1 MYMSSSRIHYAWIVL
16 IIGTI
21 IVFGSLGLAR
31 FGYSLLLPSMQSAL
45 EIDNSAAGS
54 LATANLVGYLLLAL
68 IGGALASRYGPRL
81 IISIGMLVVGVGMLL
96 TGGSQSFWSGM
107 LWRFVTGLGSGASN
121 VPIMALM
128 SAWFSPTI
136 RGFATG
142 IAVSGSSIALILT
155 GPLIPRML
163 SLFPSN
169 GWRLAWYIFGGVS
182 LLIAC
187 AGALLLRN
195 HPKDLDLHVLGGP
208 NNRAKL
214 NQRTLNW
221 GLVYRSRA
229 VWHLGLVYAAFG
241 FSYIIY
247 ITFFIRYLVGE
258 VNLSRTAAGNLFMLM
273 GWCSVG
279 CGLIWGSLSDRIGR
293 RGALVLVFTL
303 QLISFVLFALW
314 PKNPG
319 IILSSVLFGVT
330 AWSIPAIIAAACG
343 DVVGF
348 KLAPAALGFVTLFF
362 GIGQALGPLVA
373 GIIADRTGSFS
384 NAFLTAAALAFVGGC
399 ASALLKTG
407 R

>member
-1 MYMSSSRIHYAWIVL
+1 MSSSRIHYAWIVL
-16 IIGTI
+16 IVGTI

-258 VNLSRTAAGNLFMLM
+258 
-273 GWCSVG
+273 
-279 CGLIWGSLSDRIGR
+279 
-293 RGALVLVFTL
+293 
-303 QLISFVLFALW
+303 
-314 PKNPG
+314 
-319 IILSSVLFGVT
+319 
-330 AWSIPAIIAAACG
+330 
-343 DVVGF
+343 
-348 KLAPAALGFVTLFF
+348 
-362 GIGQALGPLVA
+362 
-373 GIIADRTGSFS
+373 
-384 NAFLTAAALAFVGGC
+384 
-399 ASALLKTG
+399 
-407 R
+407 